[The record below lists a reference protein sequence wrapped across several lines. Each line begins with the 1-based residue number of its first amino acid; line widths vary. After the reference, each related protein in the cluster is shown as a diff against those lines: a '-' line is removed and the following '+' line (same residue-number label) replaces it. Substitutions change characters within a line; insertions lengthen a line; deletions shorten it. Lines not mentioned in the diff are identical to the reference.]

1 MAGLYL
7 HIPFCRKACHYCN
20 FHFSTD
26 LSYVDS
32 MVSAICSEIEFT
44 SDYLEGDS
52 IDSVY
57 FGGGTPSLL
66 DVRQLNKI
74 LSKIH
79 EYHIINGNAEIT
91 LEANPED
98 LTLEYCHAL
107 KSAGINRLSVGIQSF
122 IDEDLSFMNRAH
134 DIAQA
139 RSALK
144 HIRMANIEQL
154 CADLMFGLINS
165 TVERWVDNL
174 TELVQ
179 FEPDHISCY
188 NLTIEEQTAFHKWDR
203 QGKIKIL
210 DESLQ
215 FDQFI
220 KGHEFLTARGYDHYE
235 ISNFSMPGRMS
246 RHNSSY
252 WAHEKYLGIGPGAHS
267 FSGSLRSCNP
277 SNNQNYLQGIEQG
290 RLAKEHEV
298 LSHENL
304 YNESIML
311 GLRKASG
318 IRVQEIMNNYDGPIS
333 EHFNL
338 QAANLIGQGLLIDDG
353 SHYRLS
359 LENWYLAD
367 HISEQLFYD

>member
-1 MAGLYL
+1 MAGLYF

-32 MVSAICSEIEFT
+32 MVSAFCKEIELT
-44 SDYLEGDS
+44 SDYLDGDS
-52 IDSVY
+52 IDTVY

-66 DVRQLNKI
+66 DARQLNSI

-79 EYHIINGNAEIT
+79 EYYIINSDAEIT

-98 LTLEYCHAL
+98 LTLEYCHEL

-122 IDEDLSFMNRAH
+122 IDDDLSFMNRAH
-134 DIAQA
+134 NITQA
-139 RSALK
+139 RMALK
-144 HIRMANIEQL
+144 HVRMANIEQL

-165 TVERWVDNL
+165 TVEQWEDNL
-174 TELVQ
+174 WELVQ

-220 KGHEFLTARGYDHYE
+220 KGHEILTARGYDHYE

-246 RHNSSY
+246 RHNNSY

-267 FSGSLRSCNP
+267 FNGSVRSWNP
-277 SNNQNYLQGIEQG
+277 RNNQKYLREVKQSM
-290 RLAKEHEV
+290 LVKEYET
-298 LSHENL
+298 LSDKNL

-311 GLRKASG
+311 GLRKATG
-318 IRVQEIMNNYDGPIS
+318 IGHQEIMTNYDEPIS
-333 EHFNL
+333 QHFKL
-338 QAANLIGQGLLIDDG
+338 QAANLIGQGLLLDDG